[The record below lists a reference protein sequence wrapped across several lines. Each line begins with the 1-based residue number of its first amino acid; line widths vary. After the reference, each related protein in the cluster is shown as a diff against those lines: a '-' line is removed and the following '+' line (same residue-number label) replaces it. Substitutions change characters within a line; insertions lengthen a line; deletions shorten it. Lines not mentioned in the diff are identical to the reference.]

1 MSVFQYVS
9 DNWDQ
14 IGPQILTHLEIV
26 GECIAITSAVGL
38 GLGIAAARSEPL
50 STIILAVTSTILTV
64 PSFALFGLL
73 SIWFG
78 LANPPVIIGLILYG
92 LLPVTRNTRA
102 GIKTVDPAVVESARG
117 MGMNPRQVLLKVEL
131 PLAVP
136 VVLGGIRQATVMIV
150 AIATVGATVGVDDLG
165 QTILSAIG
173 RGSGQLDAVLAGILP
188 VAAIGILADLILA
201 GIQRAPF
208 ARTRLGGG
216 DMITFD
222 QSRQALRE
230 LCRRRPSLAR
240 DQIGGDGH
248 PGRPLRLRQDHILE
262 DDQPA
267 GRADRRVRSASTI
280 ATRAPMTSTT
290 CVARSAT

>member
-1 MSVFQYVS
+1 VSVFQYIS
-9 DNWDQ
+9 ANWDS
-14 IGPQILTHLEIV
+14 IEPQIVTHLEIV
-26 GECIAITSAVGL
+26 GECIAITSLIGL

-50 STIILAVTSTILTV
+50 STVIMAVTSTILTV

-78 LANPPVIIGLILYG
+78 LANPPVIVGLVLYG

-150 AIATVGATVGVDDLG
+150 AIATVGATVGVNDLG

-173 RGSGQLDAVLAGILP
+173 RSTGTLDAVLAGIIP
-188 VAAIGILADLILA
+188 VAAIGIVADFILA
-201 GIQRAPF
+201 GVQRA
-208 ARTRLGGG
+208 L
-216 DMITFD
+216 
-222 QSRQALRE
+222 SR
-230 LCRRRPSLAR
+230 
-240 DQIGGDGH
+240 
-248 PGRPLRLRQDHILE
+248 GRVSV
-262 DDQPA
+262 A
-267 GRADRRVRSASTI
+267 
-280 ATRAPMTSTT
+280 AT
-290 CVARSAT
+290 

>member
-1 MSVFQYVS
+1 VNVFQYIS
-9 DNWDQ
+9 QNWDL

-26 GECIAITSAVGL
+26 GECIAITSLIGL

-50 STIILAVTSTILTV
+50 STVIMAVTSTILTV
-64 PSFALFGLL
+64 PSYALFGLL

-78 LANPPVIIGLILYG
+78 LENPPVIVGLVLYG

-136 VVLGGIRQATVMIV
+136 VILGGIRQATVMIV

-173 RGSGQLDAVLAGILP
+173 RSTGTIDAVLAGIIP
-188 VAAIGILADLILA
+188 VAVIGIVADLILA
-201 GIQRAPF
+201 GIQRW
-208 ARTRLGGG
+208 L
-216 DMITFD
+216 
-222 QSRQALRE
+222 SR
-230 LCRRRPSLAR
+230 
-240 DQIGGDGH
+240 
-248 PGRPLRLRQDHILE
+248 GRVSV
-262 DDQPA
+262 A
-267 GRADRRVRSASTI
+267 
-280 ATRAPMTSTT
+280 AT
-290 CVARSAT
+290 